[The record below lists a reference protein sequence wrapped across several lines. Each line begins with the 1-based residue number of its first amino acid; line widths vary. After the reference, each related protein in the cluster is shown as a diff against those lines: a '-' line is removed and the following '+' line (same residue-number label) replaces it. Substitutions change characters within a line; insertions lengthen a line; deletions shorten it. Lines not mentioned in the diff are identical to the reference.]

1 MNNGRIENLTG
12 PNRER
17 GRDELNRSGMYRVF
31 RYNIEQRSSDTS
43 YYNILGVQQCALRT
57 LVIYL
62 ILINNSNWNIDV
74 S

>member
-1 MNNGRIENLTG
+1 MNRLK
-12 PNRER
+12 
-17 GRDELNRSGMYRVF
+17 MYRVF

-43 YYNILGVQQCALRT
+43 YYNILQQCALRT
-57 LVIYL
+57 LVMYL